1 MCQISLFGP
10 SVVLDS
16 VHVPQF
22 RNDYPEFDSFRG
34 SYDVQNPEPENPLNK
49 LCLILTDKS
58 KNILLFSQN

>member
-1 MCQISLFGP
+1 MCQISLLGQ

-34 SYDVQNPEPENPLNK
+34 SYDVQNPEPENP
-49 LCLILTDKS
+49 
-58 KNILLFSQN
+58 